1 MTPRSQDIIARLS
14 DIVGPGYVTGDTS
27 ACFAYSMDAS
37 LFGGTEAA
45 IVVRPKTTDEVSQIL
60 NFAYKNRI
68 PVVTRGGGASI
79 YGQPKGRPGENIL
92 IDMTRMNTVLD
103 LNPTSMTVRAQAG
116 IIMGKL
122 QHACKTA
129 GFYIYAPFAP
139 LHIVSLGG
147 WMSGA
152 AGSAGLWRD
161 IVGLTVVLP
170 NGTVVQTGGGPGTNR
185 NQRLFYNRNLG
196 GPDLTGLFIGDGGSF
211 GIKTEAVVRITP
223 YPKVLRASIFE
234 FESLE
239 RVLALIERHVG
250 RVDPH
255 PFEPVMVFGPGA
267 MKNFMPEFEAST
279 AFTVQG
285 MMQGHT
291 EEEIQVKQVIFNRI
305 AEELGGVRTPMLDA
319 MAEAMAASGS
329 EGSDMEMDW
338 LSLFNGLGIA
348 AWLPFTLPREGFQKV
363 YRKLIDWRTER
374 LRDATSLGFRYRA
387 TWEFFAP
394 TDASTLI
401 GEIDAFFE
409 PSDDPAVF
417 AYIRDMMA
425 DFQDFAHQLG
435 SIDVYNQGI
444 MSSINAS
451 FWSEGYASLFKTIQ
465 QALDPQHILNPGLWE
480 RTKSER

>member
-1 MTPRSQDIIARLS
+1 MTSDVQDIIAALS
-14 DIVGPGYVTGDTS
+14 DIVGPEYVTADAG
-27 ACFAYSMDAS
+27 ARYAYTMDAS

-45 IVVRPKTTDEVSQIL
+45 VVVRPGTTEEVSQIVR
-60 NFAYKNRI
+60 FAGKHRI
-68 PVVTRGGGASI
+68 PLVTRGGGASI

-92 IDMTRMNTVLD
+92 IDMTRMNNVLD

-170 NGTVVQTGGGPGTNR
+170 DGTVVQTGGGPGTNQ
-185 NQRLFYNRNLG
+185 NQKLFYNRNLG

-223 YPKVLRASIFE
+223 YPRVLRASIFE
-234 FESLE
+234 FENLE
-239 RVLALIERHVG
+239 QVLELIRRHVS

-255 PFEPVMVFGPGA
+255 PFEPIMVFGPGA

-291 EEEIQVKQVIFNRI
+291 EEEIVAKQTIFNRI

-319 MAEAMAASGS
+319 MAEAMAASGGG
-329 EGSDMEMDW
+329 ESDMEMDW

-348 AWLPFTLPREGFQKV
+348 AWLPFTLPREGFLDI
-363 YRKLIDWRTER
+363 YRELIDWRTER
-374 LRDATSLGFRYRA
+374 LRDANRRGFLHRA

-401 GEIDAFFE
+401 GEIDAFFK

-425 DFQDFAHQLG
+425 DFQDFAHRLG
-435 SIDVYNQGI
+435 SIDVYNQGL
-444 MSSINAS
+444 MSNINAS
-451 FWSEGYASLFKTIQ
+451 FWSKGYAHLFTTIKS
-465 QALDPQHILNPGLWE
+465 ALDPQGVLNPGLWAE
-480 RTKSER
+480 KRG